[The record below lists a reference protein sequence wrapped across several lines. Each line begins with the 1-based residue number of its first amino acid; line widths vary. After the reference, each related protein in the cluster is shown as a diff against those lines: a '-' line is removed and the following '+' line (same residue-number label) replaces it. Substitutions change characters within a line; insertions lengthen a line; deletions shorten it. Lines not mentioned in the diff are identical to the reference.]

1 MILNFFLC
9 AYWPLVCL
17 LWIMSIQLLYQL
29 FLIGLFV
36 DIELYASPVL
46 VIRFVSFFHS
56 VACLSFWWW
65 FHYVKI
71 FSLQCNL
78 LIFLLI
84 SWYVSLGKGKILLEL
99 MSVSCLC
106 FLLEF
111 IVSGLTFICLIHCE
125 FHASKICWRD
135 YPLSI
140 VCSLLLV
147 INCGHTQMGLI
158 LGSPFCSFDL
168 WFFFFSASTML
179 FWLLWLFISLKSGSW
194 MTSALFFFLEIT
206 LAIWGHLWFYANF
219 RIFI

>member
-140 VCSLLLV
+140 VCSLLLWCEL
-147 INCGHTQMGLI
+147 IIHTCGLI
-158 LGSPFCSFDL
+158 SELSIIFHWSMLSVCLPITEYFDYYN
-168 WFFFFSASTML
+168 FVML
-179 FWLLWLFISLKSGSW
+179 FAIRDCDTSSFALLSQDSFGYWRSPVVPYKL
-194 MTSALFFFLEIT
+194 
-206 LAIWGHLWFYANF
+206 
-219 RIFI
+219 